1 MTFVLL
7 LPNQH
12 LLAWQTSP
20 GAPAEVLPR
29 IRSRAWRLPPQLAA
43 RLVVPQGMNFRALA
57 AGKVVVV
64 YPEYPLQDLAPL
76 RSLPIPEV
84 QRRMLALLGLGLTQ
98 EQVGLRMGR
107 SARWVRYQ
115 LVRLRRRC
123 GYPSRPRRV
132 RRIPA

>member
-12 LLAWQTSP
+12 LLAWQISTGS
-20 GAPAEVLPR
+20 PAEVLPR
-29 IRSRAWRLPPQLAA
+29 IRSRAWRLPAQLAA
-43 RLVVPQGMNFRALA
+43 RLVIPQGVIFRALA
-57 AGKVVVV
+57 AGKVIVV
-64 YPEYPLQDLAPL
+64 YPEHPL
-76 RSLPIPEV
+76 RELTPRRTLPLGEE

-98 EQVGLRMGR
+98 EQVAARMDR

-132 RRIPA
+132 RRQPD